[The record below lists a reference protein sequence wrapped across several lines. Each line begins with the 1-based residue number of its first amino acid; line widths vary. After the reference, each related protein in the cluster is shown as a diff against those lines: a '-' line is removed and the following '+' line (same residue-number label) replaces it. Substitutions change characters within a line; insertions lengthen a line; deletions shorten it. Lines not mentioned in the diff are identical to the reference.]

1 MFGGGNK
8 IKLEKDVH
16 EKLKKFAAAA
26 GYSSLDEFVNHILER
41 ELQAMDTGGNE
52 DPEAMRE
59 KLRGLGYIS

>member
-1 MFGGGNK
+1 MFGGTK
-8 IKLEKDVH
+8 VKLEKDVH
-16 EKLKKFAAAA
+16 EKLKKFAEAA

-41 ELQAMDTGGNE
+41 ELQAMDPGANQ

>member
-1 MFGGGNK
+1 MFGGTK

-16 EKLKKFAAAA
+16 ERLKKLADAA

-41 ELQAMDTGGNE
+41 ELQAMDPGE
-52 DPEAMRE
+52 EQDPEKMRE

>member
-1 MFGGGNK
+1 MFGGPK
-8 IKLEKDVH
+8 VKLEKDTF
-16 EKLKKFAAAA
+16 EKLKKFAEAA

-41 ELQAMDTGGNE
+41 ELQAMDPGETQ

>member
-1 MFGGGNK
+1 MFGGPK
-8 IKLEKDVH
+8 IKLEKDLY
-16 EKLKKFAAAA
+16 ERLKKVAEVA

-41 ELQAMDTGGNE
+41 ELKEMDPGGDQ

>member
-1 MFGGGNK
+1 MFGGTK

-16 EKLKKFAAAA
+16 DKLKKLAEAA

-41 ELQAMDTGGNE
+41 ELQAMDTGENQ

>member
-1 MFGGGNK
+1 MFGGTK
-8 IKLEKDVH
+8 VKLEKDTY
-16 EKLKKFAAAA
+16 EKLKKFAEAA

-41 ELQAMDTGGNE
+41 ELQAMDPGDSQ